1 MLNLN
6 SFFFFF
12 PDAGYGDVHAVNNRE
27 MIFVMIYV
35 SFDMI
40 LGAYLIGNM
49 TALIVKGSKTE
60 RYRDKMTDLLKYMN
74 RNRLGKSIRSQ
85 IKGHL
90 RLQYESNYTDSA
102 VLQDMPIS
110 IRAKVSR
117 QKQFLATCFWLIYCC
132 WHNINLGK
140 L

>member
-1 MLNLN
+1 MLNLKI
-6 SFFFFF
+6 FFS
-12 PDAGYGDVHAVNNRE
+12 DAGYGDIHAVNNRE

-74 RNRLGKSIRSQ
+74 RNRLGKAIRSQ

-102 VLQDMPIS
+102 VLQDIPIS

-117 QKQFLATCFWLIYCC
+117 
-132 WHNINLGK
+132 
-140 L
+140 